1 MILRSSS
8 LFRVIAVCA
17 IAAASVA
24 AQDQD
29 FASVQGKA
37 RGGDAIAQY
46 YLARDYISGTGVA
59 RDPVQGLAWL
69 RKSAEQGYF
78 GAEYALAYMYLNGA
92 EKLPKD
98 EHEAAKWFRKAAK
111 QQNKASQDKLAAMLA
126 QGLISPEEANWRATE
141 TTAAQTSPQTL
152 PRTPPNPA
160 KDAKG
165 KAAPF
170 SLGDVETGLSG
181 GITSKRMTT
190 LVQKFGV
197 DFRLNAVA
205 RKRLAEEGADDNLL
219 TTISASKRS
228 L

>member
-8 LFRVIAVCA
+8 FRVIAVCA

-29 FASVQGKA
+29 FASVQRKA
-37 RGGDAIAQY
+37 QGGDAIAQY
-46 YLARDYISGTGVA
+46 NLAKDYIGGIGVA
-59 RDPVQGLAWL
+59 RDPAQGLAWL
-69 RKSAEQGYF
+69 VKSADQGYF

-92 EKLPKD
+92 VKLPKD
-98 EHEAAKWFRKAAK
+98 EHEAAKWFWKAAK

-141 TTAAQTSPQTL
+141 PTAAQTPPQTL
-152 PRTPPNPA
+152 PRTLPSPA
-160 KDAKG
+160 KNAKG

-170 SLGDVETGLSG
+170 SLGDVETGLTG

-197 DFRLNAVA
+197 DFTLKAVA
-205 RKRLAEEGADDNLL
+205 RKRLADQGADDNLL

>member
-8 LFRVIAVCA
+8 FRVIAVCA
-17 IAAASVA
+17 LAAASVA
-24 AQDQD
+24 AEDQD
-29 FASVQGKA
+29 FASVQRKA
-37 RGGDAIAQY
+37 QAGDAIAQY
-46 YLARDYISGTGVA
+46 DLAKDYIGGTGVA

-69 RKSAEQGYF
+69 RKSADQGYF

-126 QGLISPEEANWRATE
+126 QGLISSEEANWRATE
-141 TTAAQTSPQTL
+141 TTAAQTPPQTL
-152 PRTPPNPA
+152 PRTLPSPA

-170 SLGDVETGLSG
+170 SLGDVETGLTG

-205 RKRLAEEGADDNLL
+205 RKRLADQGADDNLL

>member
-8 LFRVIAVCA
+8 FRVIAVCA

-24 AQDQD
+24 AQGED

-37 RGGDAIAQY
+37 QAGDARAQY
-46 YLARDYISGTGVA
+46 YLAKDYIGGTGVA

-69 RKSAEQGYF
+69 RKSADQGYF
-78 GAEYALAYMYLNGA
+78 GAEYALGYMYLNGA

-126 QGLISPEEANWRATE
+126 QGLISSEEADWRATE
-141 TTAAQTSPQTL
+141 TTAAQTPPQTL
-152 PRTPPNPA
+152 PRTLPSPA

-170 SLGDVETGLSG
+170 SLGEVETGLSG

-197 DFRLNAVA
+197 DFRLNAAA
-205 RKRLAEEGADDNLL
+205 RKHLADQGADDNLL

>member
-8 LFRVIAVCA
+8 FRVIAVCA
-17 IAAASVA
+17 LAAASVA
-24 AQDQD
+24 AEDQD
-29 FASVQGKA
+29 FASVQRKA
-37 RGGDAIAQY
+37 QAGDAIAQY
-46 YLARDYISGTGVA
+46 DLAKDYIGGTGVA
-59 RDPVQGLAWL
+59 RDPVQGLVWL
-69 RKSAEQGYF
+69 RKSADQGYF

-126 QGLISPEEANWRATE
+126 QGLISSEEANWRATE
-141 TTAAQTSPQTL
+141 TTAAQTPPQTL
-152 PRTPPNPA
+152 PRTLPSPA

-170 SLGDVETGLSG
+170 SLGDVETGLTG

-205 RKRLAEEGADDNLL
+205 RKRLADQGADDNLL

>member
-8 LFRVIAVCA
+8 FRVIAVCA
-17 IAAASVA
+17 IWAASVA

-37 RGGDAIAQY
+37 QAGNAIAQFD
-46 YLARDYISGTGVA
+46 LAKDYIGGTGVA

-69 RKSAEQGYF
+69 RKSADQGYF

-126 QGLISPEEANWRATE
+126 QRLISSEEADWRATE
-141 TTAAQTSPQTL
+141 TTAAQTPPQTL
-152 PRTPPNPA
+152 PRTLPSPA

-170 SLGDVETGLSG
+170 SLGEVETGLSG

-197 DFRLNAVA
+197 DFRLNAAA
-205 RKRLAEEGADDNLL
+205 RKRLANQGADDSLL

>member
-1 MILRSSS
+1 
-8 LFRVIAVCA
+8 
-17 IAAASVA
+17 
-24 AQDQD
+24 
-29 FASVQGKA
+29 
-37 RGGDAIAQY
+37 
-46 YLARDYISGTGVA
+46 
-59 RDPVQGLAWL
+59 
-69 RKSAEQGYF
+69 
-78 GAEYALAYMYLNGA
+78 MYLNGA

-126 QGLISPEEANWRATE
+126 QGLISSEEANWRATE
-141 TTAAQTSPQTL
+141 TTAAQTPPQTL
-152 PRTPPNPA
+152 PRTPPSPA
-160 KDAKG
+160 KDAKT

-197 DFRLNAVA
+197 DFRLNAGA
-205 RKRLAEEGADDNLL
+205 RKRLADQGADDNLL

>member
-8 LFRVIAVCA
+8 FRVIAVCA
-17 IAAASVA
+17 LAAASVA
-24 AQDQD
+24 AEDQD
-29 FASVQGKA
+29 FASVQRKA
-37 RGGDAIAQY
+37 QGGDAIAQY
-46 YLARDYISGTGVA
+46 DLAKDYIGGTGVA
-59 RDPVQGLAWL
+59 RDPVQGLVWL
-69 RKSAEQGYF
+69 RKSADQGYF

-126 QGLISPEEANWRATE
+126 QGLISSEEANWRATE
-141 TTAAQTSPQTL
+141 TTAAQTPPQTL
-152 PRTPPNPA
+152 PRTPPSPA
-160 KDAKG
+160 KDAKT

-170 SLGDVETGLSG
+170 SLGDVETGLTG

-205 RKRLAEEGADDNLL
+205 RKRLADQGADDNLL
-219 TTISASKRS
+219 TTISASERS

>member
-8 LFRVIAVCA
+8 FRVIAVCA
-17 IAAASVA
+17 IWAASVA

-37 RGGDAIAQY
+37 QAGDAIAQFD
-46 YLARDYISGTGVA
+46 LAKDYIGGTRVA

-69 RKSAEQGYF
+69 RKSADQGYF
-78 GAEYALAYMYLNGA
+78 GAEYALGYMYLNGA

-111 QQNKASQDKLAAMLA
+111 QQNKASQDSLAAMLA
-126 QGLISPEEANWRATE
+126 KGLISPEEANWRATE
-141 TTAAQTSPQTL
+141 TTAAQTPPQTL
-152 PRTPPNPA
+152 PRTLPSPA
-160 KDAKG
+160 KDAKV
-165 KAAPF
+165 KTAPF
-170 SLGDVETGLSG
+170 SLGEVETGLSG

-197 DFRLNAVA
+197 DFRLNSAA
-205 RKRLAEEGADDNLL
+205 RKRLADQGADDSLM